1 MIQIE
6 EKKNSFKDKKVLVVG
21 LARSGTGAANLLSL
35 IGAKV
40 WVTDIKP
47 RDLLRNN
54 IKRLLPSI
62 KIIVGEYPEKIFNTA
77 DLIVVSPGVPLNI
90 PPIMHARARG
100 LPIIGE
106 LELAYQIVT
115 SYGLRVTGETQ
126 NTKLTTRNTQHSTPA
141 FIGVTGTNGKST
153 TTALIDRMLKKS
165 GFRTLLGG
173 NIGNALTEEI
183 CKALGVR
190 GKGIKNSSPLASCL
204 PPIDYI
210 VAEISSFQLESI
222 QDFKP
227 FIAVIL
233 NITPDHLDRYSSMQ
247 KYISAKTRIFKN
259 QGPADCLI
267 LNGDDPIIMELYKS
281 KIKNQKSKL
290 RSVSILFFSR
300 EREVEGIYY
309 KDGSLHCKLFSP
321 PRTALPAFLRK
332 QEGGVVSSPLEVIAV
347 DKIRIKGVHNLD
359 NAMAASL
366 AAIISGCPIEAI
378 RSVLKD
384 FSGLE
389 HRHEFVCEINGVSF
403 INDSKG
409 TNIGAV
415 VKSLESFQNIVLIMG
430 GRDKEGDFT
439 ALRDLIRKKV
449 KALILLGEAREKIT
463 RAVGEVT
470 EIIHVNGLKEAVEVS
485 MSKASAGDV
494 VLLSPGCASF
504 DMFADFE
511 ERGRRFKEAVKE
523 IQNAK

>member
-1 MIQIE
+1 MP
-6 EKKNSFKDKKVLVVG
+6 FKDKKVLVVG

-90 PPIMHARARG
+90 PSIMHARARG

-173 NIGNALTEEI
+173 NIGNALTEELN
-183 CKALGVR
+183 KLKV
-190 GKGIKNSSPLASCL
+190 KSEELKV
-204 PPIDYI
+204 DYI

-247 KYISAKTRIFKN
+247 EYISAKTRIFKN
-259 QGPADCLI
+259 QGSADCLI
-267 LNGDDPIIMELYKS
+267 LNGDDPVVI
-281 KIKNQKSKL
+281 KIKNEKLEMRSKKL
-290 RSVSILFFSR
+290 PKILFFSR
-300 EREVEGIYY
+300 EREVEGVYY

-321 PRTALPAFLRK
+321 PRTTLPAFLRK

-439 ALRDLIRKKV
+439 ALRDLIREKV

-494 VLLSPGCASF
+494 VLLSPGCTSF